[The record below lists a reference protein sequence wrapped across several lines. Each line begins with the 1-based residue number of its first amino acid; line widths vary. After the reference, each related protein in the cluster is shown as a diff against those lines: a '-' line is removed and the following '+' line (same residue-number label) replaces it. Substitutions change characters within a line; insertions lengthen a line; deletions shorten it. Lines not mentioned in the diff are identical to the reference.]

1 MERFDALGV
10 VGEGQRMD
18 HAVELLALLGQFVAE
33 PGDLVFVLD
42 VADVDLL
49 VAQQLRHVPPHV
61 VVLHD
66 VHAFRPRLGR
76 ARG

>member
-1 MERFDALGV
+1 MPWNFSPCAAKL
-10 VGEGQRMD
+10 
-18 HAVELLALLGQFVAE
+18 VAE

-49 VAQQLRHVPPHV
+49 VAEQFRHVLPHV

-66 VHAFRPRLGR
+66 VDALRPRLGR